1 MEWHPQIIKRR
12 QSRQIKVGNVLIG
25 GGAPITV
32 QSMTSTNTLDTNA
45 TLKQINDLVQ
55 VGADLVRVTVPSKE
69 ACESFKELCKHSSV
83 PLIADIHFDY
93 RIAIECAKNGAG
105 ALRINPGNIG
115 APEDLQLKITVYQF
129 V

>member
-55 VGADLVRVTVPSKE
+55 VGADLQN
-69 ACESFKELCKHSSV
+69 C
-83 PLIADIHFDY
+83 Y
-93 RIAIECAKNGAG
+93 
-105 ALRINPGNIG
+105 
-115 APEDLQLKITVYQF
+115 
-129 V
+129 